1 MNKYK
6 MSSVVSSVAS
16 PAHGA
21 RFFVSLASSSNIYT
35 ADGTTASAQG
45 VGVIVRDMGKTIR
58 VPGSSGVTGTSQRI
72 LRKVSKITRGA
83 QTLVTASTPV
93 SNFVG
98 FSQGGEDTTT
108 VFYIDLYDAEWANLS
123 V

>member
-21 RFFVSLASSSNIYT
+21 RFFVAVASSSNTYT
-35 ADGTTASAQG
+35 ADATAGTAQG
-45 VGVIVRDMGKTIR
+45 VGTIVRDMGKTIR
-58 VPGSSGVTGTSQRI
+58 VPGASGVTGTSQRI

-83 QTLVTASTPV
+83 QTPVTANVPV
-93 SNFVG
+93 SSFVG

-108 VFYIDLYDAEWANLS
+108 VFYIDLYDAEWASLS
-123 V
+123 A